1 MPAVSVFSAYRL
13 LPTAYCF
20 ETRMSKT
27 RFNQLFVAM
36 MLLGLVGSL
45 FISPA
50 VTDRA
55 KGKEELLLYP
65 IIKPVRVIAAMFRS
79 KYGRKELP
87 PGETTVRKDPEV
99 AAENSDL
106 RQQIVFLTRQ
116 LEDLQLVETER
127 KHLGKL
133 IEYFKPVSVIAGD
146 ASPGRE
152 SLTIL
157 PASGVEVA
165 PGSPVMGADGLV
177 GRMVEGRRVRLIT
190 DKDFTVTGQFGRW
203 ENGQWQLLATPK
215 ASVRGIGNGQMRI
228 DNLTN
233 DDAKPLRPGDWVV
246 VADTDYIP
254 IMQER
259 QIGQIDTIHP
269 MASKPLFSE
278 IIVKPRTNLKTLHDV
293 LLLRK

>member
-1 MPAVSVFSAYRL
+1 
-13 LPTAYCF
+13 
-20 ETRMSKT
+20 MSKT

-36 MLLGLVGSL
+36 MLLGLLGSL

-50 VTDRA
+50 VTGRA

-65 IIKPVRVIAAMFRS
+65 VIKPVRVIAAMFRS

-99 AAENSDL
+99 AAENSEL
-106 RQQIVFLTRQ
+106 RQQVVFLYRQ
-116 LEDLQLVETER
+116 LEDLRLVETER

-133 IEYFKPVSVIAGD
+133 LDYFKPVSVMAGD

-157 PASGVEVA
+157 PASGVDISA
-165 PGSPVMGADGLV
+165 GAPVMGADGFV
-177 GRMVEGRRVRLIT
+177 GRMVEGRRVRLVT
-190 DKDFTVTGQFGRW
+190 DKDFTITGRFGRW
-203 ENGQWQLLATPK
+203 ENGQWQNLVTPK
-215 ASVRGIGNGQMRI
+215 PSVRGIGNGQMRI

-233 DDAKPLRPGDWVV
+233 DDAKPLHPGDWVV
-246 VADTDYIP
+246 VADTTDYSP

-259 QIGQIDTIHP
+259 QIGQIDTIRAMP
-269 MASKPLFSE
+269 SKPLFAE
-278 IIVKPRTNLKTLHDV
+278 IIVKPRTDLRTLKEV
-293 LLLRK
+293 LLMRTKPALTSTATDN

>member
-1 MPAVSVFSAYRL
+1 
-13 LPTAYCF
+13 
-20 ETRMSKT
+20 MSKT

-50 VTDRA
+50 VTGRA

-65 IIKPVRVIAAMFRS
+65 IIKPVRVIASMLRS
-79 KYGRKELP
+79 KYGHKEFP
-87 PGETTVRKDPEV
+87 PGETTVRKDPEL

-116 LEDLQLVETER
+116 LEDLQLVESER

-133 IEYFKPVSVIAGD
+133 LEYFKPVSVIAGD

-157 PASGVEVA
+157 PSSGVDVS

-177 GRMVEGRRVRLIT
+177 GRMADGRRVRLIT
-190 DKDFTVTGQFGRW
+190 DKDFTVTGHFGRW
-203 ENGQWQLLATPK
+203 ENGQWQSLATPK
-215 ASVRGIGNGQMRI
+215 PSVRGIGNGQMRI

-233 DDAKPLRPGDWVV
+233 EDAKGLRAGDWVV
-246 VADTDYIP
+246 VADTTDYPP

-259 QIGQIDTIHP
+259 QIGQIDSIRAMT
-269 MASKPLFSE
+269 SKPLFAE
-278 IIVKPRTNLKTLHDV
+278 IIVKPRTDLRTLKEV
-293 LLLRK
+293 LLMRKTGN

>member
-1 MPAVSVFSAYRL
+1 
-13 LPTAYCF
+13 
-20 ETRMSKT
+20 MSKT
-27 RFNQLFVAM
+27 RFNQLFVTM

-50 VTDRA
+50 VTGRA

-65 IIKPVRVIAAMFRS
+65 VIKPVRVIAAMFRS

-99 AAENSDL
+99 AAENSEL
-106 RQQIVFLTRQ
+106 RQQIVFLNRQ

-133 IEYFKPVSVIAGD
+133 LDYFKPVSVMAGD

-157 PASGVEVA
+157 PTSGVDVSA
-165 PGSPVMGADGLV
+165 GAPVMGADGLV
-177 GRMVEGRRVRLIT
+177 GRMVEGRRVRLVT
-190 DKDFTVTGQFGRW
+190 DKDFTVTGRFGRW
-203 ENGQWQLLATPK
+203 ENGQWQTLVTPK
-215 ASVRGIGNGQMRI
+215 PSVRGIGNGQMRI

-233 DDAKPLRPGDWVV
+233 DDAKPLHPGDWVV
-246 VADTDYIP
+246 IADSTDYSP

-259 QIGQIDTIHP
+259 QIGQIDTIRAMP
-269 MASKPLFSE
+269 SKPLFAE
-278 IIVKPRTNLKTLHDV
+278 IIVKPRTDLRTLKEV
-293 LLLRK
+293 LLMRTKPALTSTNDAGN

>member
-1 MPAVSVFSAYRL
+1 
-13 LPTAYCF
+13 
-20 ETRMSKT
+20 MSKT
-27 RFNQLFVAM
+27 RFNQLFVTM
-36 MLLGLVGSL
+36 MLLGVVGSL

-50 VTDRA
+50 VTGRA

-65 IIKPVRVIAAMFRS
+65 VIKPVRVIAAMFRS
-79 KYGRKELP
+79 KYGHKELP

-99 AAENSDL
+99 AAENSEL
-106 RQQIVFLTRQ
+106 RQQIVFLNRQ

-133 IEYFKPVSVIAGD
+133 LDYFKPVTVMAGD

-157 PASGVEVA
+157 PASGVDVSA
-165 PGSPVMGADGLV
+165 GAPVMGADGLV

-190 DKDFTVTGQFGRW
+190 DKDFTITGRFGRW
-203 ENGQWQLLATPK
+203 EDGQWQTLATPK
-215 ASVRGIGNGQMRI
+215 PSVRGIGNGQMRI

-233 DDAKPLRPGDWVV
+233 DDAKPLHPGDWVV
-246 VADTDYIP
+246 VADTTDYSP

-259 QIGQIDTIHP
+259 QIGQIDTIRAMP
-269 MASKPLFSE
+269 SKPLFAE
-278 IIVKPRTNLKTLHDV
+278 IIVKPRTDLRTLKEV
-293 LLLRK
+293 LLMRTKPALTSTNDTGN

>member
-1 MPAVSVFSAYRL
+1 
-13 LPTAYCF
+13 
-20 ETRMSKT
+20 MSKN

-36 MLLGLVGSL
+36 MLLGVVGSL

-50 VTDRA
+50 VTGRA

-65 IIKPVRVIAAMFRS
+65 VIKPVRVIAAMFRS

-99 AAENSDL
+99 AAENSEL
-106 RQQIVFLTRQ
+106 RQQIVFLNRQ

-133 IEYFKPVSVIAGD
+133 LDYFKPVTVMAGD
-146 ASPGRE
+146 ATPGRE

-157 PASGVEVA
+157 PASGVDVSA
-165 PGSPVMGADGLV
+165 GAPVMGADGLV
-177 GRMVEGRRVRLIT
+177 GRMVEGRRVRLVT
-190 DKDFTVTGQFGRW
+190 DKDFTITGRFGRW
-203 ENGQWQLLATPK
+203 EGGQWQTLSTPK
-215 ASVRGIGNGQMRI
+215 PSVRGIGNGQMRI

-233 DDAKPLRPGDWVV
+233 EDAKSLHPGDWVII
-246 VADTDYIP
+246 ADTTDYSP

-259 QIGQIDTIHP
+259 QIGQIDTIRAMP
-269 MASKPLFSE
+269 SKPLFAE
-278 IIVKPRTNLKTLHDV
+278 IIVKPRTDLRTLKEV
-293 LLLRK
+293 LLMRTKPALTATDSN

>member
-1 MPAVSVFSAYRL
+1 
-13 LPTAYCF
+13 
-20 ETRMSKT
+20 
-27 RFNQLFVAM
+27 M

-50 VTDRA
+50 VTGRA

-65 IIKPVRVIAAMFRS
+65 VIKPVRVIAAMFRS

-99 AAENSDL
+99 AAENSEL
-106 RQQIVFLTRQ
+106 RQQIVFLNRQ

-133 IEYFKPVSVIAGD
+133 LDYFKPVSVMAGD

-157 PASGVEVA
+157 PTSGVDVSA
-165 PGSPVMGADGLV
+165 GAPVMGADGLV
-177 GRMVEGRRVRLIT
+177 GRMVEGRRVRLVT
-190 DKDFTVTGQFGRW
+190 DKDFTVTGRFGRW
-203 ENGQWQLLATPK
+203 ENGQWQTLVTPK
-215 ASVRGIGNGQMRI
+215 PSVRGIGNGQMRI

-233 DDAKPLRPGDWVV
+233 DDAKPLHPGDWVV
-246 VADTDYIP
+246 IADSTDYSP

-259 QIGQIDTIHP
+259 QIGQIDTIRAMP
-269 MASKPLFSE
+269 SKPLFAE
-278 IIVKPRTNLKTLHDV
+278 IIVKPRTDLRTLKEV
-293 LLLRK
+293 LLMRTKPALTSTNDAGN

>member
-1 MPAVSVFSAYRL
+1 
-13 LPTAYCF
+13 
-20 ETRMSKT
+20 MSKT

-36 MLLGLVGSL
+36 MLLGLLGSL

-50 VTDRA
+50 VTGRA

-65 IIKPVRVIAAMFRS
+65 VIKPVRVIAAMFRS

-99 AAENSDL
+99 AAENSEL
-106 RQQIVFLTRQ
+106 RQQVVFLYRQ
-116 LEDLQLVETER
+116 LEDLRLVETER

-133 IEYFKPVSVIAGD
+133 LDYFKPVSVMAGD

-157 PASGVEVA
+157 PASGVDISA
-165 PGSPVMGADGLV
+165 GAPVMGADGFV
-177 GRMVEGRRVRLIT
+177 GRMVEGRRVRLVT
-190 DKDFTVTGQFGRW
+190 DKDFTITGRFGRW
-203 ENGQWQLLATPK
+203 ENGQWQNLVTPK
-215 ASVRGIGNGQMRI
+215 PSVRGIGNGQMRI

-233 DDAKPLRPGDWVV
+233 DDAKPLHPGDWVV
-246 VADTDYIP
+246 VADTTDYSP

-259 QIGQIDTIHP
+259 QIGQIDTIRAMP
-269 MASKPLFSE
+269 SKPLFAE
-278 IIVKPRTNLKTLHDV
+278 IIVKPRTDLRTLKEV
-293 LLLRK
+293 LLMRSKPALTSTATDN